1 MRKFKTAE
9 KCYILES
16 NMRVKAGTVIR
27 QQGHF
32 YIIQIEGSN
41 GAIRLSESRLFKSE
55 EEAETGNNT
64 YNELENYCQ
73 CNGGKRLAGH
83 DIKAMIKEVNPRN
96 EYILKNIRLKNSGGS
111 VPPSR
116 YNELWRYGAEVEDLD
131 QEETTEKTL
140 IRIAE
145 WIKTRI

>member
-1 MRKFKTAE
+1 MANKKINVTRKEFQQSYWNHYKLYQNSNDSPKTRRL
-9 KCYILES
+9 IL
-16 NMRVKAGTVIR
+16 
-27 QQGHF
+27 F
-32 YIIQIEGSN
+32 YSVECG
-41 GAIRLSESRLFKSE
+41 LKSLIMK
-55 EEAETGNNT
+55 ETGNNT